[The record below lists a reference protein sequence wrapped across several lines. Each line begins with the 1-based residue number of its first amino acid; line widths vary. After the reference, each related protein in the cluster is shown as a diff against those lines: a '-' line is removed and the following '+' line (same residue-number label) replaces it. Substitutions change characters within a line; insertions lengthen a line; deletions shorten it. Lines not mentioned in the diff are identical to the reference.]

1 MCIKMW
7 NPYISDS
14 QCPRKYLLKKL
25 KKAVYVKEILT
36 IDGQIN
42 MKVELM

>member
-14 QCPRKYLLKKL
+14 QCPRKCLLKKL
-25 KKAVYVKEILT
+25 KKTVYVKEILT
-36 IDGQIN
+36 VNGQIN
-42 MKVELM
+42 VKVELM